1 MKRKLGLPAAI
12 LVVLA
17 SLGFALVSVSSGDAQ
32 PGAKKAA
39 KRVIYLSAV
48 EWKGSAEVA
57 KEPYPTAALPK
68 GGGYETFPADSTGKW
83 NIETY
88 RFDSA
93 VVMACQGEQVTLN
106 IFGVNAAYHDIS
118 IPAFGQNFRV
128 SRGQLSTVS
137 FAVNKPGIFSIL
149 CRTHQ
154 PSHRA
159 DLAVFRKGSGPC

>member
-1 MKRKLGLPAAI
+1 MKRKVWLAAVI

-17 SLGFALVSVSSGDAQ
+17 SLGLTLGIASSGDAK
-32 PGAKKAA
+32 ATATAA
-39 KRVIYLSAV
+39 KRSIYLSAV

-57 KEPYPTAALPK
+57 KEPYPTKPLPE
-68 GGGYETFPADSTGKW
+68 GGGYELIAPDAAGKW
-83 NIETY
+83 NVETY

-93 VVMACQGEQVTLN
+93 VVVACEGEQITLN
-106 IFGVNAAYHDIS
+106 IFGVNAAYHDIT
-118 IPAFGQNFRV
+118 IAGFKQNFRV

-137 FAVNKPGIFSIL
+137 FLAKKAGIYPIVCL
-149 CRTHQ
+149 THK